1 MFKLNLSKKATR
13 KRTFNRRT
21 KNYCLKEIDVLYMSQ
36 FTESYP
42 LRIKTN
48 QTQKSNLLEKICSI
62 QVSCYKQ
69 RRTDYQT
76 SVQTGSSHCRMYAKA
91 KMHVLVISSHTL
103 QLYTCSQ
110 TNVHIKTTFT
120 NLKSSLLRLNQ
131 PTQDVKSK
139 NRLTDISIIYKMSV
153 PMFFI
158 VITSSGPQWPA
169 YNILFVY
176 RPK

>member
-1 MFKLNLSKKATR
+1 
-13 KRTFNRRT
+13 
-21 KNYCLKEIDVLYMSQ
+21 MSQ
-36 FTESYP
+36 FTEYP

-48 QTQKSNLLEKICSI
+48 QTQKSNSLEKICSNKSVVINKDEQTIKRVWHCKLAVHTAECI
-62 QVSCYKQ
+62 QKLKC
-69 RRTDYQT
+69 T
-76 SVQTGSSHCRMYAKA
+76 CLLA
-91 KMHVLVISSHTL
+91 ISSHTL
-103 QLYTCSQ
+103 QLHTCSQ

-131 PTQDVKSK
+131 PTQDLKSK